1 MYCINTMRM
10 THINIKMLNWASE
23 ESMKSALLKI
33 LQKRASSQPCCT
45 RKLES
50 PTKQQLTNFY
60 ESNVKCSMTKRRQF
74 CNKNGKS
81 QQLQYKLV
89 AKMMELYPYSNS
101 TEGFSQFSQ
110 LIIPH
115 CLWAGTAHLL
125 HMEPVL
131 VWCTNMRLMIRDKNI
146 KQNKDK
152 HILISIY

>member
-1 MYCINTMRM
+1 MYCINTTGM
-10 THINIKMLNWASE
+10 THINIKMFNWASE
-23 ESMKSALLKI
+23 KSMKSALLKI
-33 LQKRASSQPCCT
+33 LQKRASSQPCQT

-50 PTKQQLTNFY
+50 PTKQRLTNFY
-60 ESNVKCSMTKRRQF
+60 ASNVKSSMPKRQWF

-81 QQLQYKLV
+81 QQLQYRLV
-89 AKMMELYPYSNS
+89 AKMMMLYPYSKS
-101 TEGFSQFSQ
+101 KEGFSQFSR

-131 VWCTNMRLMIRDKNI
+131 MWFTNMRLMIRDKNT

-152 HILISIY
+152 RIMISIY